1 MTIDLAKMSAI
12 KISPALLALDEQGN
26 IGVKSV
32 KESIVHFTPIE
43 IIKSES
49 DGIWL
54 TGLGEQADIIVLG
67 QGFVR
72 AGDRVEAIF
81 DDVDGKAS
89 KSKAKQ
95 AATVTAAT
103 LK

>member
-1 MTIDLAKMSAI
+1 RMSAI

-32 KESIVHFTPIE
+32 RESIVQFTPIK

-72 AGDRVEAIF
+72 AGDKVDAIF
-81 DDVDGKAS
+81 EKADDSTTKQTATT
-89 KSKAKQ
+89 Q
-95 AATVTAAT
+95 AAQE
-103 LK
+103 

>member
-1 MTIDLAKMSAI
+1 MSAI

-32 KESIVHFTPIE
+32 KESIVQFTPIE
-43 IIKSES
+43 IIKSDS

-72 AGDRVEAIF
+72 AGDKVEAIF
-81 DDVDGKAS
+81 DQADMQASGKVGDS
-89 KSKAKQ
+89 TDEQ
-95 AATVTAAT
+95 TAAT
-103 LK
+103 AAAQD

>member
-1 MTIDLAKMSAI
+1 MNMAI
-12 KISPALLALDEQGN
+12 LVLSLLKIA
-26 IGVKSV
+26 
-32 KESIVHFTPIE
+32 IVHFTPIQ

-72 AGDRVEAIF
+72 AGDKVEAIF
-81 DDVDGKAS
+81 DTVDANGDES
-89 KSKAKQ
+89 TDKQ
-95 AATVTAAT
+95 AASVALTTQ
-103 LK
+103 K